1 MRLISKSRFVIH
13 RKIAWL
19 LVFLILSLIVVGYLI
34 YATQRSLG
42 KTSSQ
47 ISRTYE
53 VISVLQ
59 RMTLFTA
66 ESDAASYR
74 YLQSGDTSAARQIR
88 TSHRQLQESLDTLH
102 RLTNKNCDQDSN
114 INHLA
119 GLILDKR
126 RSEDSLL
133 ANPAI
138 SRAALVTPGAHLAT
152 PGAAFATP
160 RNPLATPGTPL
171 ASPGMPR
178 ATPGMPETQAALATA
193 DRTLRDLLE
202 KMTAT
207 ERTLLVKRK
216 EVNDANSRRTAWLAL
231 IGRIAG
237 SIVFIFILIK
247 INSDISRRKKVQEQL
262 EIAIREAQ
270 EAKQMQEQFL
280 ANMSHE
286 IRTPM
291 NGIKG
296 MTDLLLSTPLS
307 TKQHELAEVIKRSV
321 NNLLVIVGDILDF
334 SKIKAGKLNI
344 ERITFSITDVL
355 NNATA
360 IFEHRVKK
368 KRLELFTS
376 IDPNIPQW
384 LIGDPH
390 RLNQVLINLLG
401 NAIKFTDQG
410 HIQVDVS
417 LKQQTATGVILSFA
431 IRDTGI
437 GIPEA
442 SLPHIFDSFAQGSRD
457 TSRLYGG
464 TGLGLTICKQLV
476 QLQGGDIGVS
486 SAIGKGASFEFHLPY
501 GISESAATDRNTAET
516 TRDYSKLLAGK
527 RFLVAE
533 DNEINQK
540 LIDYVLR
547 KAGGTVEMFNNGAEA
562 IRHLQQDQVFD
573 LIIMDIQMP
582 EMDGYATTRY
592 IRNDLKLQTPIIAM
606 TATAMKG
613 EQLQCIESGMNE
625 YMTKPFEF
633 TELYKR
639 IGTLLAS

>member
-1 MRLISKSRFVIH
+1 V
-13 RKIAWL
+13 A
-19 LVFLILSLIVVGYLI
+19 
-34 YATQRSLG
+34 
-42 KTSSQ
+42 
-47 ISRTYE
+47 
-53 VISVLQ
+53 
-59 RMTLFTA
+59 
-66 ESDAASYR
+66 
-74 YLQSGDTSAARQIR
+74 
-88 TSHRQLQESLDTLH
+88 
-102 RLTNKNCDQDSN
+102 
-114 INHLA
+114 
-119 GLILDKR
+119 
-126 RSEDSLL
+126 
-133 ANPAI
+133 
-138 SRAALVTPGAHLAT
+138 LAT
-152 PGAAFATP
+152 
-160 RNPLATPGTPL
+160 R
-171 ASPGMPR
+171 
-178 ATPGMPETQAALATA
+178 LATA
-193 DRTLRDLLE
+193 DSTLRDLLDT
-202 KMTAT
+202 MTAT
-207 ERTLLVKRK
+207 ERTLLVNRK
-216 EVNDANSRRTAWLAL
+216 EVNDASNRRTAWLAL

-247 INSDISRRKKVQEQL
+247 INTDISRRKKVQEQL
-262 EIAIREAQ
+262 EMAIREAE

-344 ERITFSITDVL
+344 EKITFSVSDIL
-355 NNATA
+355 KNATA
-360 IFEHRVKK
+360 IFEHRMKK
-368 KRLELFTS
+368 KRLEIFTS

-410 HIQVDVS
+410 HIQVTVS
-417 LKQQTATGVILSFA
+417 LGHRTATGVILTFTVK
-431 IRDTGI
+431 DTGI

-442 SLPHIFDSFAQGSRD
+442 SLSHIFDSFAQGSRD

-464 TGLGLTICKQLV
+464 TGLGLTICKQLI
-476 QLQGGDIGVS
+476 QLQGGDISVS
-486 SAIGKGASFEFHLPY
+486 SAIGKGASFEFDLPY
-501 GISESAATDRNTAET
+501 GISDSAAADRNNAET
-516 TRDYSKLLAGK
+516 TQDYSKLLAGK

-547 KAGGTVEMFNNGAEA
+547 KAGGTVELFNNGADA

-633 TELYKR
+633 TDLYKR

>member
-1 MRLISKSRFVIH
+1 MRLISKPRFVIH

-19 LVFLILSLIVVGYLI
+19 LVFLILSLITVGYLI
-34 YATQRSLG
+34 YATKRSLG
-42 KTSSQ
+42 QTSSE

-53 VISVLQ
+53 VISTLQ
-59 RMTLFTA
+59 SMNLLTA
-66 ESDAASYR
+66 ESNDASWQFF
-74 YLQSGDTSAARQIR
+74 QSGDSAAARRIQ
-88 TSHRQLQESLDTLH
+88 TCQRQLQQALDTLH

-114 INHLA
+114 ANRLA
-119 GLILDKR
+119 GLIADKR

-133 ANPAI
+133 AIPA
-138 SRAALVTPGAHLAT
+138 T
-152 PGAAFATP
+152 FATHGKSETHATLTA
-160 RNPLATPGTPL
+160 RLADADSTLPLL
-171 ASPGMPR
+171 ID
-178 ATPGMPETQAALATA
+178 Q
-193 DRTLRDLLE
+193 
-202 KMTAT
+202 MTAS
-207 ERTLLVKRK
+207 ERILLGKRK
-216 EVNDANSRRTAWLAL
+216 EANEASNQRTAWVAL

-237 SIVFIFILIK
+237 SIIFVFFLIK
-247 INSDISRRKKVQEQL
+247 INSDISRRKKVQEKL
-262 EIAIREAQ
+262 EIAIREAR

-296 MTDLLLSTPLS
+296 MTDLLLSTSLS

-344 ERITFSITDVL
+344 ERITFNVSDIL

-360 IFEHRVKK
+360 IFEHRLKK
-368 KRLELFTS
+368 KRLEIFTS
-376 IDPNIPQW
+376 IDPTIPQW

-410 HIQVDVS
+410 HIQVDIA
-417 LKQQTATGVILSFA
+417 LKEQAANGVILAFTVK
-431 IRDTGI
+431 DTGI
-437 GIPEA
+437 GIPES

-476 QLQGGDIGVS
+476 HLQGGDIGVT
-486 SAIGKGASFEFHLPY
+486 SAIGKGASFQFNLPY
-501 GISESAATDRNTAET
+501 GISESAATDRNAAET
-516 TRDYSKLLAGK
+516 TQDHSKLLAGK

-547 KAGGTVEMFNNGAEA
+547 KAGGTVEMFSNGADA

-633 TELYKR
+633 TDLYKR

>member
-1 MRLISKSRFVIH
+1 MRLIPKPRFVIH

-19 LVFLILSLIVVGYLI
+19 LVFLVLSLVVVGYLI
-34 YATQRSLG
+34 YATKASLG
-42 KTSSQ
+42 KNTSQ
-47 ISRTYE
+47 IGRTYE
-53 VISVLQ
+53 VISALQ
-59 RMTLFTA
+59 NINLFTA
-66 ESDAASYR
+66 ESGDASYR
-74 YLQSGDTSAARQIR
+74 FLQNGDPATAGRIR
-88 TSHRQLQESLDTLH
+88 SCHRELLHSLDSFK
-102 RLTNKNCDQDSN
+102 RLTEHPDGNTSR
-114 INHLA
+114 LE
-119 GLILDKR
+119 GLISAKC

-133 ANPAI
+133 AGEGRSTA
-138 SRAALVTPGAHLAT
+138 REMLAARLE
-152 PGAAFATP
+152 
-160 RNPLATPGTPL
+160 
-171 ASPGMPR
+171 
-178 ATPGMPETQAALATA
+178 ETDHALQ
-193 DRTLRDLLE
+193 DLLGQ
-202 KMTAT
+202 MTVA
-207 ERTLLVKRK
+207 EQNVLAGRK
-216 EVNDANSRRTAWLAL
+216 AANDAANRKTASWAILL
-231 IGRIAG
+231 RVAG
-237 SIVFIFILIK
+237 SLFFITFLFK
-247 INSDISRRKKVQEQL
+247 INSDISRRKNVQERL
-262 EIAIREAQ
+262 EVAIREAE
-270 EAKQMQEQFL
+270 EAKQLQEQFL

-296 MTDLLLSTPLS
+296 MTDLLLSTQLS

-321 NNLLVIVGDILDF
+321 NNLLVVVGDVLDF

-344 ERITFSITDVL
+344 EKITFNIGDVL
-355 NNATA
+355 NNAAA
-360 IFEHRVKK
+360 IFEHRLKK

-376 IDPNIPQW
+376 IDPVIPPW
-384 LIGDPH
+384 LVGDPH

-410 HIQVDVS
+410 YIRIDVT
-417 LKQQTATGVILSFA
+417 LQQETDSGVILAFTVK
-431 IRDTGI
+431 DTGI

-442 SLPHIFDSFAQGSRD
+442 SLPHIFDSFAQGGRD

-464 TGLGLTICKQLV
+464 TGLGLTICKQLLH
-476 QLQGGDIGVS
+476 LQGGDIAVT
-486 SAIGKGASFEFHLPY
+486 SAIGKGATFTFHLPF
-501 GISESAATDRNTAET
+501 GISESAADDRDTAET
-516 TRDYSKLLAGK
+516 IQDYSKLLAGK

-547 KAGGTVEMFNNGAEA
+547 KAGGTVELFSNGADA
-562 IRHLQQDQVFD
+562 IRHLKQDQVFD

-592 IRNDLKLQTPIIAM
+592 IRNDLKLHTPIIAM

-633 TELYKR
+633 AELYKR

>member
-1 MRLISKSRFVIH
+1 MRLISKPGFVIH

-42 KTSSQ
+42 QTSSQ

-59 RMTLFTA
+59 RMNLFTA
-66 ESDAASYR
+66 ESGDASYR
-74 YLQSGDTSAARQIR
+74 YLQTGDSSAAHQIR
-88 TSHRQLQESLDTLH
+88 TSHLQLQESLNSIH
-102 RLTNKNCDQDSN
+102 QLTGKNFDQDN
-114 INHLA
+114 KLNHLA
-119 GLILDKR
+119 GLIVEKCQ
-126 RSEDSLL
+126 SEDSLL
-133 ANPAI
+133 TNPAL
-138 SRAALVTPGAHLAT
+138 SRAA
-152 PGAAFATP
+152 AANRRT
-160 RNPLATPGTPL
+160 LE
-171 ASPGMPR
+171 M
-178 ATPGMPETQAALATA
+178 QAALATRLATA
-193 DRTLRDLLE
+193 DRRLRDLLDQ
-202 KMTAT
+202 MTAT
-207 ERTLLVKRK
+207 ERTVLDKQK
-216 EVNDANSRRTAWLAL
+216 QVNDASNRRTAWLAL

-237 SIVFIFILIK
+237 SIVFISILIK
-247 INSDISRRKKVQEQL
+247 INSDISRRKKVQDRL

-344 ERITFSITDVL
+344 EKIAFSVTDVL

-360 IFEHRVKK
+360 IFEHRMKK
-368 KRLELFTS
+368 KRLELFTG

-410 HIQVDVS
+410 HIRVDVS
-417 LKQQTATGVILSFA
+417 LKQQTATGVTLSFT
-431 IRDTGI
+431 IKDSGI
-437 GIPEA
+437 GIPDA
-442 SLPHIFDSFAQGSRD
+442 SLPHIFESFAQGSRD

-476 QLQGGDIGVS
+476 QLQGGDISVT
-486 SAIGKGASFEFHLPY
+486 SAIGKGACFEFQLPY
-501 GISESAATDRNTAET
+501 GISDSAATERNTAET
-516 TRDYSKLLAGK
+516 TQDYSKLLAGK

-547 KAGGTVEMFNNGAEA
+547 KAGGTVELFNNGADA

-639 IGTLLAS
+639 IGSLLAS

>member
-1 MRLISKSRFVIH
+1 MRLISKSKFVIH
-13 RKIAWL
+13 RKIGWL
-19 LVFLILSLIVVGYLI
+19 LAFLILSLVVVGYLI
-34 YATQRSLG
+34 YATKQSLG

-53 VISVLQ
+53 VISTLQ
-59 RMTLFTA
+59 GMDLLTA
-66 ESDAASYR
+66 ESDNACYR
-74 YLQSGDTSAARQIR
+74 YIQTGDPNSARRIR
-88 TSHRQLQESLDTLH
+88 TFHRQLLQSLDTLH
-102 RLTNKNCDQDSN
+102 RLTNLNDDQDSN
-114 INHLA
+114 TNRLA
-119 GLILDKR
+119 GLIFSKR

-133 ANPAI
+133 TTLAPLPLPATNAAPG
-138 SRAALVTPGAHLAT
+138 SRLAAADSAL
-152 PGAAFATP
+152 
-160 RNPLATPGTPL
+160 
-171 ASPGMPR
+171 
-178 ATPGMPETQAALATA
+178 QA
-193 DRTLRDLLE
+193 LLDH
-202 KMTAT
+202 MTAA
-207 ERTLLVKRK
+207 ERTILVNRK
-216 EVNDANSRRTAWLAL
+216 EVTEAGNRQAAWGVLFL
-231 IGRIAG
+231 RIAG
-237 SIVFIFILIK
+237 SLFFVFVLIK

-344 ERITFSITDVL
+344 ERIAFSVADVL
-355 NNATA
+355 NNAGA
-360 IFEHRVKK
+360 IFEHRLRK

-376 IDPNIPQW
+376 VDPSIPQW

-390 RLNQVLINLLG
+390 RLNQVLLNLLG

-410 HIQVDVS
+410 HIQVDVT
-417 LKQQTATGVILSFA
+417 LREQTAAGVVLTFTVK
-431 IRDTGI
+431 DTGI

-442 SLPHIFDSFAQGSRD
+442 SVPHIFDSFAQASRD

-464 TGLGLTICKQLV
+464 TGLGLTICKQLLH
-476 QLQGGDIGVS
+476 LQGGDISVT
-486 SAIGKGASFEFHLPY
+486 SAIGKGASFQFYLPF
-501 GISESAATDRNTAET
+501 GISETAATDRNTAET
-516 TRDYSKLLAGK
+516 TQDYSKLLAGK

-547 KAGGTVEMFNNGAEA
+547 KAGATVEMFNNGADA
-562 IRHLQQDQVFD
+562 IRHLKQDQVFD

-592 IRNDLKLQTPIIAM
+592 IRNDLKMRTPIIAM

-633 TELYKR
+633 AELYKR
-639 IGTLLAS
+639 IGILLAS

>member
-1 MRLISKSRFVIH
+1 MRLISKSKFVIH
-13 RKIAWL
+13 RKIGWL
-19 LVFLILSLIVVGYLI
+19 LAFLILSLVVVGYLI
-34 YATQRSLG
+34 YATKQSLG

-53 VISVLQ
+53 VISTLQ
-59 RMTLFTA
+59 GMDLLTA
-66 ESDAASYR
+66 ESDNACYR
-74 YLQSGDTSAARQIR
+74 YIQTGDPNSARRIR
-88 TSHRQLQESLDTLH
+88 TFHRQLLQSLDTLH
-102 RLTNKNCDQDSN
+102 RLTNLNGDQDSN
-114 INHLA
+114 TNRLA
-119 GLILDKR
+119 GLIFSKR

-133 ANPAI
+133 TTLAPLPLPATNAAPG
-138 SRAALVTPGAHLAT
+138 SRLAAADSALQAL
-152 PGAAFATP
+152 P
-160 RNPLATPGTPL
+160 RPH
-171 ASPGMPR
+171 
-178 ATPGMPETQAALATA
+178 
-193 DRTLRDLLE
+193 D
-202 KMTAT
+202 
-207 ERTLLVKRK
+207 
-216 EVNDANSRRTAWLAL
+216 SRRKDHTRQPQRSNRSRQPTGRMGCSLF
-231 IGRIAG
+231 RIAG
-237 SIVFIFILIK
+237 SLFFVFVLIK
-247 INSDISRRKKVQEQL
+247 INSDISRRKKIQEQL

-344 ERITFSITDVL
+344 ERIAFSVADVL
-355 NNATA
+355 NNAGA
-360 IFEHRVKK
+360 IFEHRLRK

-376 IDPNIPQW
+376 VDPSIPQW

-390 RLNQVLINLLG
+390 RLNQVLLNLLG

-410 HIQVDVS
+410 HIQVDVT
-417 LKQQTATGVILSFA
+417 LREQTAAGVVLTFTVK
-431 IRDTGI
+431 DTGI

-442 SLPHIFDSFAQGSRD
+442 SVPHIFDSFAQASRD

-464 TGLGLTICKQLV
+464 TGLGLTICKQLLH
-476 QLQGGDIGVS
+476 LQGGDISVT
-486 SAIGKGASFEFHLPY
+486 SAIGKGASFQFHLPY
-501 GISESAATDRNTAET
+501 GVSETAATDRQYRNET
-516 TRDYSKLLAGK
+516 IYDYSKLLAGK

-547 KAGGTVEMFNNGAEA
+547 KAGGTVELFNNGAEA
-562 IRHLQQDQVFD
+562 IRYLQQDNLFD
-573 LIIMDIQMP
+573 LIIMDLQMP
-582 EMDGYATTRY
+582 EMDGYTATRY
-592 IRNDLKLQTPIIAM
+592 IRNDLKMQTPIIAM

-633 TELYKR
+633 AELYKR
-639 IGTLLAS
+639 IGILLAS

>member
-1 MRLISKSRFVIH
+1 MRLITKPRFVIH

-19 LVFLILSLIVVGYLI
+19 LVFLILSLITVSYLI
-34 YATQRSLG
+34 YATKRSLG

-53 VISVLQ
+53 VISTLQ
-59 RMTLFTA
+59 GMNLLTA
-66 ESDAASYR
+66 ESNDASWR
-74 YLQSGDTSAARQIR
+74 FLQSGDPSAARQIQ
-88 TSHRQLQESLDTLH
+88 TYQRQLQQALDTLH

-114 INHLA
+114 TNHLA
-119 GLILDKR
+119 NLIIGKR

-133 ANPAI
+133 TIPATI
-138 SRAALVTPGAHLAT
+138 RQAIAIRLPATDSTLHL
-152 PGAAFATP
+152 
-160 RNPLATPGTPL
+160 LID
-171 ASPGMPR
+171 
-178 ATPGMPETQAALATA
+178 Q
-193 DRTLRDLLE
+193 
-202 KMTAT
+202 MTAT
-207 ERTLLVKRK
+207 ERALLAERK
-216 EVNDANSRRTAWLAL
+216 EANEATNQRTAWGAL
-231 IGRIAG
+231 IARIAG
-237 SIVFIFILIK
+237 SIFFVFFLIK

-262 EIAIREAQ
+262 EIAIREAR

-307 TKQHELAEVIKRSV
+307 TKQHELAEVINRSV

-344 ERITFSITDVL
+344 ERITFSIADVL
-355 NNATA
+355 DNAAA
-360 IFEHRVKK
+360 IFEHRLKK

-376 IDPNIPQW
+376 IDPAIPQW

-410 HIQVDVS
+410 NIQVDVA
-417 LKQQTATGVILSFA
+417 LQEQTESGVILSFTVK
-431 IRDTGI
+431 DTGI
-437 GIPEA
+437 GIPES
-442 SLPHIFDSFAQGSRD
+442 SLPNIFESFAQGSRD

-464 TGLGLTICKQLV
+464 TGLGLTICKQLLH
-476 QLQGGDIGVS
+476 LQGGDISVT
-486 SAIGKGASFEFHLPY
+486 SAIGKGANFQFYLPF
-501 GISESAATDRNTAET
+501 GISETAAGERSNPET
-516 TRDYSKLLAGK
+516 TQDYSRLLAGR

-547 KAGGTVEMFNNGAEA
+547 KAGATVEMFSNGADA
-562 IRHLQQDQVFD
+562 IRHLKQDQVFD

-582 EMDGYATTRY
+582 EMDGYETTRY

-613 EQLQCIESGMNE
+613 EQRQCIESGMNE

>member
-1 MRLISKSRFVIH
+1 MRLISKPRVVIH

-19 LVFLILSLIVVGYLI
+19 LVFLIVTFFIVGYLI
-34 YATQRSLG
+34 YAENRSLG

-53 VISVLQ
+53 VISTLQ
-59 RMTLFTA
+59 GMNLLTS
-66 ESDAASYR
+66 ESGAAFYR
-74 YLQSGDTSAARQIR
+74 FLQSGDPSAASQIN
-88 TSHRQLQESLDTLH
+88 TFHHQLQQSLDTLH
-102 RLTNKNCDQDSN
+102 RLTNQNCDQDSN
-114 INHLA
+114 TSHLA
-119 GLILDKR
+119 GLIFNMR
-126 RSEDSLL
+126 RTEDSLL
-133 ANPAI
+133 T
-138 SRAALVTPGAHLAT
+138 ALSIP
-152 PGAAFATP
+152 
-160 RNPLATPGTPL
+160 
-171 ASPGMPR
+171 
-178 ATPGMPETQAALATA
+178 ATA
-193 DRTLRDLLE
+193 GPNQIPATLESRTALGTRLAAADSALQALLCQ
-202 KMTAT
+202 MTAT
-207 ERTLLVKRK
+207 ERTILGKRK
-216 EVNDANSRRTAWLAL
+216 ALNEAGNRQTAWLAL
-231 IGRIAG
+231 TLRIAG
-237 SIVFIFILIK
+237 SIFFVFILVK
-247 INSDISRRKKVQEQL
+247 INADFSRRKKIQEQL
-262 EIAIREAQ
+262 EAAIREAQ

-344 ERITFSITDVL
+344 ERITFSVSDVL
-355 NNATA
+355 DNATA
-360 IFEHRVKK
+360 IFEHRLKK
-368 KRLELFTS
+368 KRLELFTT
-376 IDPNIPQW
+376 IDPTIPQW

-410 HIQVDVS
+410 HIRIDVT
-417 LKQQTATGVILSFA
+417 LREQTAAGVVVSFTVK
-431 IRDTGI
+431 DTGI
-437 GIPEA
+437 GIPET

-464 TGLGLTICKQLV
+464 TGLGLTICKQLLH
-476 QLQGGDIGVS
+476 LQGGDISVT
-486 SAIGKGASFEFHLPY
+486 SAIGKGAGFQFYLPF
-501 GISESAATDRNTAET
+501 GVSESAATNRNTAET
-516 TRDYSKLLAGK
+516 TQDYSKLLAGK

-547 KAGGTVEMFNNGAEA
+547 KAGATVEMFNNGADA

-592 IRNDLKLQTPIIAM
+592 IRNDLKMQTPIIAM

-633 TELYKR
+633 ADLYKR

>member
-1 MRLISKSRFVIH
+1 MRLITKPRFVIH

-19 LVFLILSLIVVGYLI
+19 LVFLILSLITVSYLI
-34 YATQRSLG
+34 YATKRSLG

-53 VISVLQ
+53 VISTLQ
-59 RMTLFTA
+59 GMNLLTA
-66 ESDAASYR
+66 ESNDASWR
-74 YLQSGDTSAARQIR
+74 FLQSGDSSAARQIQ
-88 TSHRQLQESLDTLH
+88 TYQRQLQQALDTLH

-114 INHLA
+114 TNHLA
-119 GLILDKR
+119 NLIIGKR

-133 ANPAI
+133 TIPATI
-138 SRAALVTPGAHLAT
+138 RQAIAIRLPATDSTLHL
-152 PGAAFATP
+152 
-160 RNPLATPGTPL
+160 LID
-171 ASPGMPR
+171 
-178 ATPGMPETQAALATA
+178 Q
-193 DRTLRDLLE
+193 
-202 KMTAT
+202 MTAT
-207 ERTLLVKRK
+207 ERALLAERK
-216 EVNDANSRRTAWLAL
+216 EANEATNQRTAWGAL
-231 IGRIAG
+231 IARIAG
-237 SIVFIFILIK
+237 SIFFVFFLIK

-262 EIAIREAQ
+262 EIAIREAR

-344 ERITFSITDVL
+344 ERITFSIADVL
-355 NNATA
+355 DNAAA
-360 IFEHRVKK
+360 IFEHRLKK

-376 IDPNIPQW
+376 IDPAIPIW
-384 LIGDPH
+384 LTGDPH

-410 HIQVDVS
+410 HIQVDVA
-417 LKQQTATGVILSFA
+417 LQEQTESGVILSFTVK
-431 IRDTGI
+431 DTGI
-437 GIPEA
+437 GIPES
-442 SLPHIFDSFAQGSRD
+442 SLPNIFESFAQGSRD

-464 TGLGLTICKQLV
+464 TGLGLTICKQLL
-476 QLQGGDIGVS
+476 QLQGGDISVT
-486 SAIGKGASFEFHLPY
+486 SAIGKGASFQFRLPY
-501 GISESAATDRNTAET
+501 GISETAATDRNAAET
-516 TRDYSKLLAGK
+516 TQDYSKLLAGK

-547 KAGGTVEMFNNGAEA
+547 KAGGTVELFSNGADA
-562 IRHLQQDQVFD
+562 IRHLQQDHVFD

-633 TELYKR
+633 TDLYKR